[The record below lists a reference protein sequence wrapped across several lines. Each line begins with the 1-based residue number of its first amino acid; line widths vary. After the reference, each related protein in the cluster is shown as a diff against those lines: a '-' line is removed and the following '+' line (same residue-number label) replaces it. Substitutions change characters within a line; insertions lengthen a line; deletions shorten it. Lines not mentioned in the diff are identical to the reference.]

1 MTKLLKEN
9 GKDFDRADLIYNG
22 ELFIPE
28 KTRPLGADNK
38 IVFSGMK
45 LGAACPREIS
55 YLKKLGFFNAAVL
68 LPLLAVGLLRCPI
81 VVIPAPD
88 QVEGKLRQESRFVGF
103 ARFSGSLP
111 AQG

>member
-45 LGAACPREIS
+45 LGAVVTDPRNFI
-55 YLKKLGFFNAAVL
+55 K
-68 LPLLAVGLLRCPI
+68 
-81 VVIPAPD
+81 
-88 QVEGKLRQESRFVGF
+88 Q
-103 ARFSGSLP
+103 
-111 AQG
+111 